1 MNSGEGPNIK
11 TEVKPVRSREGRRQP
26 KTLNRDY
33 PREEV
38 VKPRGTVGEPSPS
51 PAQSG
56 ASPRGEQGDGLME
69 KVVARQNMLAALKRV
84 EQNKGAPA
92 WTAFPRKT
100 SGNRSE
106 PSGRASGK
114 SCSRGSTDRSPCAG
128 SKSRN
133 PGRQADAGDPHRDGP
148 PDPAGTSA
156 GADAHL

>member
-84 EQNKGAPA
+84 EQNKGAPHSHGKPPGTDPSRVA
-92 WTAFPRKT
+92 AHPGRTAHGDLPTAARA
-100 SGNRSE
+100 
-106 PSGRASGK
+106 PGR
-114 SCSRGSTDRSPCAG
+114 
-128 SKSRN
+128 N
-133 PGRQADAGDPHRDGP
+133 RQADAGDPHRDGP

>member
-1 MNSGEGPNIK
+1 M
-11 TEVKPVRSREGRRQP
+11 KPVRSREGRRQP

-84 EQNKGAPA
+84 EQNKGC
-92 WTAFPRKT
+92 PRRGRHSHGKPPGT
-100 SGNRSE
+100 D
-106 PSGRASGK
+106 PSRVAAHPGRAAHGDLPTAA
-114 SCSRGSTDRSPCAG
+114 RAPGRNP
-128 SKSRN
+128 RN